1 MELDAVVVDPGMDVG
16 DKHEVQLDAGV
27 ELNCEY
33 SSRVKSVGELTA
45 ERSNTSLFIVVVALA
60 RKWPQSSI

>member
-1 MELDAVVVDPGMDVG
+1 MVVVDPGMDVD

-33 SSRVKSVGELTA
+33 SSRVGSVGELTLELDA
-45 ERSNTSLFIVVVALA
+45 GVELNCEYSTRVGSVGELTLE
-60 RKWPQSSI
+60 